1 MVAQRHRLIGEKIV
15 ALRESKGWSQETLA
29 NKAGTSVKTI
39 SRLENGG
46 NEGRGG
52 TMQKLA
58 EALGVD
64 LAELLAAGAV
74 PTDDAFAPLSQIVRG
89 EAKLVALLGRLGFGP
104 LAEEPLAD
112 LETEINADGAPRG
125 TRRGNTGCVSRARLA
140 EVRKLRARE

>member
-1 MVAQRHRLIGEKIV
+1 MSWTKRSAAATFQHMVAQRHRLIGEKIV

-58 EALGVD
+58 EALGVE

-74 PTDDAFAPLSQIVRG
+74 PTEDAFAPLSQIDRV
-89 EAKLVALLGRLGFGP
+89 EAKLDALLRHFGIDP

-112 LETEINADGAPRG
+112 LETELNAEVAPRG
-125 TRRGNTGCVSRARLA
+125 KRRGNTG
-140 EVRKLRARE
+140 